1 MDYMGLTWYSDVGKD
16 DDDLLNASVEVDVS
30 AIVLQLV
37 NLKQSKSQ
45 KHLQNCT
52 CPEIRIFSKLIVHP
66 VVDVDAMVLVSKVC
80 LELVSQHTVQT
91 KEHPTQLF

>member
-37 NLKQSKSQ
+37 HLKQSKSQ
-45 KHLQNCT
+45 KHLQNQLITRC
-52 CPEIRIFSKLIVHP
+52 FSRNKNIIKIIVHP
-66 VVDVDAMVLVSKVC
+66 VVDVDPMVLVGKVC
-80 LELVSQHTVQT
+80 LELVSRLFIRYF
-91 KEHPTQLF
+91 QLP